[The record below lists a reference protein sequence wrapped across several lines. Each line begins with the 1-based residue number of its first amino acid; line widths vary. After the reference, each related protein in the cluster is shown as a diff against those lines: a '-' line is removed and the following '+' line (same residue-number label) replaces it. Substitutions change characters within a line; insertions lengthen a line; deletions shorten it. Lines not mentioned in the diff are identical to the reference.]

1 MVLIIGAVYIYVQKI
16 SLNDK
21 GGNKASQGVAIY
33 GHAY

>member
-1 MVLIIGAVYIYVQKI
+1 MVLIIGAVYIYVEKI

-21 GGNKASQGVAIY
+21 GHKAPQGVPIY